1 MRTINQIKILSD
13 ILHNKE
19 LLVTIENIGKENVL
33 FREGILYPGDRLK
46 KFTCDCEQAETVD
59 LFHLSKEKKYGYFCQ
74 SSRCFVELSKEQY
87 TCVKFDARVLCEKLV
102 DLFKCESVQSSGVDG
117 LLKLGKTTIHD
128 HIGRKKSRCFYFARS
143 LYFEKEEILNALAKL
158 NDDTIFLLIV
168 GAKKMPELNID
179 D

>member
-59 LFHLSKEKKYGYFCQ
+59 LFHLSKEKKYDI
-74 SSRCFVELSKEQY
+74 SVRAV
-87 TCVKFDARVLCEKLV
+87 DA
-102 DLFKCESVQSSGVDG
+102 
-117 LLKLGKTTIHD
+117 LLN
-128 HIGRKKSRCFYFARS
+128 YPRS
-143 LYFEKEEILNALAKL
+143 NTRA
-158 NDDTIFLLIV
+158 
-168 GAKKMPELNID
+168 
-179 D
+179 